1 MPGEFE
7 SAGRGFAGAG
17 AGFGCVSPA
26 VDRFASSSVAGG
38 VETGVVGA
46 LLTIGLR
53 PAQPP
58 IAKIDNSKNNEKKG
72 RSRGQ
77 LFPYRTL
84 KRNLS
89 PNRHRAPLCASR
101 AILRL
106 PPVSRTLPAG
116 TPQSSFPFPAQRLP
130 RQTALLRQVSRL
142 FAFQTLQICS
152 WVTPPLLKR
161 STRFEYYR
169 NAQRAP
175 QGTKRRTDW
184 HFPIAGRCVSTN
196 LRIHCEAFSAAEA
209 SSPAQNFALPVA
221 PSSAFPPLA
230 ATNAA
235 RACAFLSPPSQRS
248 SRFFRG

>member
-1 MPGEFE
+1 
-7 SAGRGFAGAG
+7 
-17 AGFGCVSPA
+17 
-26 VDRFASSSVAGG
+26 
-38 VETGVVGA
+38 
-46 LLTIGLR
+46 
-53 PAQPP
+53 
-58 IAKIDNSKNNEKKG
+58 KNNEKKG

-142 FAFQTLQICS
+142 LAFQNLQNCRCSAIWKLLRRFASRTLQICS
-152 WVTPPLLKR
+152 WVTPSLLKR
-161 STRFEYYR
+161 SIRFEYYR

-196 LRIHCEAFSAAEA
+196 LRI
-209 SSPAQNFALPVA
+209 
-221 PSSAFPPLA
+221 
-230 ATNAA
+230 
-235 RACAFLSPPSQRS
+235 
-248 SRFFRG
+248 